1 MFAPDLPIPMA
12 APYDLG
18 EAAAERLL
26 SPMDDVGVRY
36 VEGPE
41 RYTTADVAQAFAMVL
56 GQRVKL
62 EVTPRDRWHAAYKAM
77 GFSNE
82 AADSYTR
89 MTEASVDSGFD
100 LQEDPIRGSTTLLEY
115 ISALVATSD

>member
-1 MFAPDLPIPMA
+1 MA

-26 SPMDDVGVRY
+26 SSVDDVGVRY

-41 RYTTADVAQAFAMVL
+41 PYTTADVAQAFATVL

-62 EVTPRDRWHAAYKAM
+62 EVTPRDR
-77 GFSNE
+77 
-82 AADSYTR
+82 
-89 MTEASVDSGFD
+89 
-100 LQEDPIRGSTTLLEY
+100 
-115 ISALVATSD
+115 